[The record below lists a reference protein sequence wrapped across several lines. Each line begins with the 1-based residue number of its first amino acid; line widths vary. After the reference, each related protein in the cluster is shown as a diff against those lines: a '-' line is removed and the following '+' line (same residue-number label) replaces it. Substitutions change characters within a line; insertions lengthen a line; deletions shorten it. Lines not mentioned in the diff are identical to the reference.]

1 MIYGADEADDW
12 TSPKVWKKA
21 NPSLGIT
28 VDIEKLEAACESA
41 RQNPAEGEP
50 VPAASALPVGKAGCP
65 LDAHGK
71 VG

>member
-1 MIYGADEADDW
+1 MDFLEGLEKGQ
-12 TSPKVWKKA
+12 PL
-21 NPSLGIT
+21 PGIT

-41 RQNPAEGEP
+41 RQNPAEENLFRQLP
-50 VPAASALPVGKAGCP
+50 ALPVGKAGCP